1 MSRSAVAPPCGLN
14 DNHHVDDVTVR
25 YASDREFADAA
36 RLRWQW
42 TVQENGKTP
51 ATSREEFIHS
61 FVSWARKHA
70 SSHRW
75 IIASRSDE
83 IIGMACL
90 AIVPRVPSPQ
100 SPRRASGDLQ
110 SVYVVP
116 GGRSAG
122 LGGQIVAA
130 ILSLAG
136 DLGLERVTVHS
147 SPRAVPAYS
156 RTGFT
161 VSPLLLQAE
170 TPFRAAEPG

>member
-1 MSRSAVAPPCGLN
+1 MCGMNHNRLVENVAVRFAADDEFGL
-14 DNHHVDDVTVR
+14 
-25 YASDREFADAA
+25 AA
-36 RLRWQW
+36 ALRWQW
-42 TVQENGKTP
+42 AVQENNRTP
-51 ATSREEFIHS
+51 ATSRQEFAEA
-61 FVSWARKHA
+61 FVSWARGHA

-75 IIASRSDE
+75 IIASCGDE
-83 IIGMACL
+83 TVGMACL

-100 SPRRASGDLQ
+100 SPDRASGDLQ

-116 GGRSAG
+116 GERNTG

-136 DLGLERVTVHS
+136 ELGLERVTVHS

-156 RTGFT
+156 RAGFA

-170 TPFRAAEPG
+170 VPFRAAEAG